1 MRLITRTDTP
11 LAAGLVASALILF
24 HQPLRFGLDAVH
36 EIENDYHLD
45 LLPALVVLTA
55 VFVFHQHRKRRET
68 HTEMLATAA
77 ESRQHL
83 SRALELEALVR
94 FGRMLASALD
104 LQGLRHAVS
113 RCLPEFAG
121 ERGMWVLV
129 TKQGR
134 WDVLTIDPITEH
146 ELPKEGLERVAS
158 MALLSV
164 GEQEDT
170 HGEGVAIESF
180 LCFPLVVGSTAIGVL
195 GIRQSGGDALEAS
208 ARRVLGVAASL
219 LSIAIRNVHLL
230 LETQELSVH
239 DSLTGCVNRK
249 PGMELLETELRRA
262 RRTGQPLSVL
272 MLDVD
277 EFKEVND
284 RYGHIC
290 GDVVLG
296 TIGQHLVHS
305 LRASDVKCRYGGDE
319 FILILPETPFEGAEH
334 VASALGKAV
343 AGRRIEHDGQVL
355 SATVSIGITVARPG
369 DVDGKAIIDRA
380 DRALYDAKKAGRNR
394 WSGSAA

>member
-1 MRLITRTDTP
+1 MRLIKRTDTP
-11 LAAGLVASALILF
+11 LAAGLIASALILF

-36 EIENDYHLD
+36 EIEGDYHLD
-45 LLPALVVLTA
+45 LLPALIVLTA

-68 HTEMLATAA
+68 HAEMLEAAA

-83 SRALELEALVR
+83 ARALELEALVR

-113 RCLPEFAG
+113 RCLSEFSG
-121 ERGMWVLV
+121 ERGIWVLV
-129 TKQGR
+129 TRQSR
-134 WDVLTIDPITEH
+134 WEVLSIDPITEH
-146 ELPKEGLERVAS
+146 ELPKEALEQVAS
-158 MALLSV
+158 TALASLSA
-164 GEQEDT
+164 QEDT
-170 HGEGVAIESF
+170 HGEGIAVESF
-180 LCFPLVVGSTAIGVL
+180 VCFPLVVGSTAIGVL
-195 GIRQSGGDALEAS
+195 GIKHTGNALEGGT
-208 ARRVLGVAASL
+208 RRAIGVAASL

-230 LETQELSVH
+230 LEAQELSVH

-262 RRTGQPLSVL
+262 RRTGLPLSVL

-277 EFKEVND
+277 EFKQVND
-284 RYGHIC
+284 RFGHIC

-296 TIGQHLVHS
+296 TIGRHLVHS

-334 VASALGKAV
+334 VASALSKAI
-343 AGRRIEHDGQVL
+343 AAQRIEHEGQML
-355 SATVSIGITVARPG
+355 SVTVSIGIALVKPG
-369 DVDGKAIIDRA
+369 DLDSKAIIDRA
-380 DRALYDAKKAGRNR
+380 DRALYDAKRAGRNR

>member
-1 MRLITRTDTP
+1 MRLIKRTDTP
-11 LAAGLVASALILF
+11 LAAGLIASALILF
-24 HQPLRFGLDAVH
+24 HQPLRFVLDAVH
-36 EIENDYHLD
+36 EIEGDYRLD

-55 VFVFHQHRKRRET
+55 VFIFHQHRKRRET
-68 HTEMLATAA
+68 HAEMLAAA
-77 ESRQHL
+77 ADSRQHL
-83 SRALELEALVR
+83 ARAVELESLVR
-94 FGRMLASALD
+94 FGRMLASSLD

-113 RCLPEFAG
+113 RCLPEFSG

-129 TKQGR
+129 TRQSR
-134 WDVLTIDPITEH
+134 WEVLTIDPITEH
-146 ELPKEGLERVAS
+146 ELPKEALEQVAS
-158 MALLSV
+158 TALASSV
-164 GEQEDT
+164 GQEHT
-170 HGEGVAIESF
+170 QSEGVTIGSF
-180 LCFPLVVGSTAIGVL
+180 VCFPLVVGSTAIGVL
-195 GIRQSGGDALEAS
+195 GIKQANDVFDGA
-208 ARRVLGVAASL
+208 ARRVVGVAASL

-277 EFKEVND
+277 QFKEVND

-296 TIGQHLVHS
+296 TIGRHLVHS

-334 VASALGKAV
+334 VASALSKAL
-343 AGRRIEHDGQVL
+343 AARRIEHDGQML
-355 SATVSIGITVARPG
+355 SVTVSIGITIAKPG
-369 DVDGKAIIDRA
+369 DLDGKAIIDRA
-380 DRALYDAKKAGRNR
+380 DRALYDAKRSGRNR